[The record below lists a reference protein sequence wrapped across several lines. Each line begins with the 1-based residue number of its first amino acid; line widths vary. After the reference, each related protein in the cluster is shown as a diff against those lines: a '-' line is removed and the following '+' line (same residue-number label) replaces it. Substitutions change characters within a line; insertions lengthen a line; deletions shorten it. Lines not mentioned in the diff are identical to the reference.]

1 MPTFTYKAFDQTGA
15 TVTGNINA
23 ETIPAAQDLLCEQ
36 DLIPIRV
43 KEGAET
49 NKNKQSLLQKLT
61 YTISQQELI
70 LFTKQMRSMLR
81 AGISIAQVFDIIS
94 QQSENPL
101 LQKTLAQ
108 MSEEIQA
115 GSNLHNAFRKHPT
128 VFSNL
133 YCSLVNAGEAS
144 GNLPEILDR
153 VVYIMEHE
161 HKVKEDI
168 KGALAYP
175 KIVVISLVCAFF
187 FLLTFV
193 IPKFVT
199 VFQKANLDL
208 PLPTKICI
216 AMYTGLTQY
225 WIFLLAGSTILFFVL
240 TALIKT
246 PAGTLLKDQILL
258 QTPIIGHLFLKTAM
272 SRFASIL
279 SILLAS
285 GVTILQSMVII
296 SETIG
301 NAAIIKEFDRLR
313 DQMTEGHGIAEPL
326 RTARYFPPMV
336 VNMVAIGEESGRLEE
351 MLQEIA
357 KHYDEEVEY
366 AARGLS
372 EAVGP
377 ILIVALT
384 VVVGFFAMAIFLPIW
399 DLTKMVK

>member
-1 MPTFTYKAFDQTGA
+1 MPTFTYKAIDQTGA
-15 TVTGNINA
+15 FVVGNLEA
-23 ETIPAAQDLLCEQ
+23 ESMVAAQELLSQ
-36 DLIPIRV
+36 GDLIPTEV
-43 KEGAET
+43 KEGVT
-49 NKNKQSLLQKLT
+49 VKSNKANLWHNLT
-61 YTISQQELI
+61 TSMRQEELI

-81 AGISIAQVFDIIS
+81 AGISIVKVFDIIS

-101 LQKTLAQ
+101 LRDTLAE
-108 MSEEIQA
+108 MSEDVQA
-115 GSNLHNAFRKHPT
+115 GSNLFDAFRKHPR
-128 VFSNL
+128 VFPNL
-133 YCSLVNAGEAS
+133 YCSLVNAGESS

-161 HKVKEDI
+161 HKVKGDI

-175 KIVVISLVCAFF
+175 KIVVIALVFAFF

-199 VFQKANLDL
+199 VFEKANLDL

-216 AMYTGLTQY
+216 AMYTGLTVY
-225 WIFLLAGSTILFFVL
+225 WPVLIGGAAAIFFGL
-240 TALIKT
+240 TAFIKT
-246 PAGTLLKDQILL
+246 PGGNLLKDQLL
-258 QTPIIGHLFLKTAM
+258 LKMPIIGNLFLKTAM
-272 SRFASIL
+272 SRFSSIL
-279 SILLAS
+279 TILLSS
-285 GVTILQSMVII
+285 GVTILNAIIII

-313 DQMTEGHGIAEPL
+313 DQMAEGHGIAKPL
-326 RTARYFPPMV
+326 RTAKYFPPMV

-366 AARGLS
+366 AAKGLA

>member
-1 MPTFTYKAFDQTGA
+1 MPTFTYQAIDQLGA
-15 TVTGNINA
+15 TVTGSIEA
-23 ETIPAAQDLLCEQ
+23 ESIPAAQDLLAER
-36 DLIPIRV
+36 DLIPMKV
-43 KEGAET
+43 KEGTAVKSGKV
-49 NKNKQSLLQKLT
+49 NLWRKLT
-61 YTISQQELI
+61 TSVRQEELI

-81 AGISIAQVFDIIS
+81 AGISIIQVFDIVR

-101 LQKTLAQ
+101 LRATLTE
-108 MSEEIQA
+108 MSEDIQA
-115 GSNLHNAFRKHPT
+115 GSNLFDAFRKHPR
-128 VFSNL
+128 VFPNL
-133 YCSLVNAGEAS
+133 YCSLIHAGEAS

-161 HKVKEDI
+161 HKVREDI
-168 KGALAYP
+168 RGALAYP
-175 KIVVISLVCAFF
+175 KIVVVALFLAFF

-193 IPKFVT
+193 VPKFVT
-199 VFQKANLDL
+199 VFEKAKIDL

-216 AMYTGLTQY
+216 VMYTGLIEY
-225 WIFLLAGSTILFFVL
+225 WPLMLGGAAALFFGL
-240 TALIKT
+240 TVYIKT
-246 PAGTLLKDQILL
+246 PAGTLLKDRLL
-258 QTPIIGHLFLKTAM
+258 LRLPIIGHLFVKTAM

-285 GVTILQSMVII
+285 GVTILNAIVII

-301 NAAIIKEFDRLR
+301 NAAIIEEFDRLSE
-313 DQMTEGHGIAEPL
+313 QMTQGRGISQPL
-326 RTARYFPPMV
+326 RAAKHFPPMV
-336 VNMVAIGEESGRLEE
+336 INMVAIGEESGRLEE

-366 AARGLS
+366 AAKGLA
-372 EAVGP
+372 EAIGP

>member
-1 MPTFTYKAFDQTGA
+1 MPTFTYKAIDQTGA
-15 TVTGNINA
+15 TVTGNIVA
-23 ETIPAAQDLLCEQ
+23 ESLFAAQDQLGER
-36 DLIPIRV
+36 DLIPVQV
-43 KEGAET
+43 KEGAAA
-49 NKNKQSLLQKLT
+49 KSAKASLLYNLT
-61 YTISQQELI
+61 TTVRQEELI
-70 LFTKQMRSMLR
+70 LFTKQIRSMLR
-81 AGISIAQVFDIIS
+81 AGISIVKVFDIIS

-101 LQKTLAQ
+101 LRDTLAE
-108 MSEEIQA
+108 MSKDVQD
-115 GSNLHNAFRKHPT
+115 GSNLHDAFRKHPR
-128 VFSNL
+128 VFPNL
-133 YCSLVNAGEAS
+133 YCSLVHAGEAS

-175 KIVVISLVCAFF
+175 KIVVIALVGAFF

-199 VFQKANLDL
+199 VFEKANLDL

-216 AMYTGLTQY
+216 AMYTGLTVY
-225 WIFLLAGSTILFFVL
+225 WPVLLGGSAALFFGL
-240 TALIKT
+240 AAFLRT
-246 PAGTLLKDQILL
+246 PGGTLLKDQLL
-258 QTPIIGHLFLKTAM
+258 LRMPIVGHLFLKTAM

-279 SILLAS
+279 TILLSS
-285 GVTILQSMVII
+285 GVTILNSIIII

-301 NAAIIKEFDRLR
+301 NAAIIREFDRLR
-313 DQMTEGHGIAEPL
+313 DRMTEGHGISAPL
-326 RTARYFPPMV
+326 RTAKYFPPMV

-351 MLQEIA
+351 MLLEIA